1 MDKLVQ
7 NKRLVVFVLTI
18 LTFLVY
24 LNSLNGAFVVDD
36 IAALTDNP
44 LLSRPGEYFLK
55 GGLTSFTLSI
65 NYLIGKDN
73 PFIYHLTS
81 VFFHLGMV
89 ILTYLFLLQI
99 TSKKISFLASAIFA
113 VHPIH
118 VEVVSWISGRPY
130 ALSAAFLLASFLF
143 YILSGKK
150 IDKIDKA
157 SKHVNTEKKK
167 RRYYLLASLICFC
180 IAFFSNGKLIVFFP
194 ILVLYE
200 LSLNKITKN
209 WKKLIPYLILTL
221 LFLVRLFQ
229 PFQARVETE
238 NPVYAAGSKFYNPFR
253 QIPTALSLYME
264 LFVWPQRLTFYHEDF
279 SHFFW
284 FRVGITLL
292 LFVGLI
298 YFYKKQR
305 LLFFGFSLYIISLV
319 PTLLPIKIAF
329 VVAERYVYFGSVGLC
344 LVLAWVLVKGLKKHP
359 QTLLIV
365 SGLLLVLFSL
375 RTIVRNRD
383 WQNQK
388 SLWLATT
395 KVSATSSSPW
405 NSLGDVY
412 SREGNYQLAIR
423 AFQRAIQLNPTHVGA
438 YHNLGLAYLRIGD
451 FDQAIVWFKK
461 ATVIY
466 PLPES
471 FNDMGVAYFQKGDF
485 EKAEEQFRKM
495 IELDPSNPV
504 GYNFLGILFFKQNKR
519 EEARQVWQKALEL
532 NPSAKGARENL
543 QLLEQ
548 KL

>member
-24 LNSLNGAFVVDD
+24 FNSLNGAFVVDD
-36 IAALTDNP
+36 IATLTNNP
-44 LLSRPGEYFLK
+44 LLSRPGEYLLK
-55 GGLTSFTLSI
+55 GGLPGFTLSI

-73 PFIYHLTS
+73 PFIYHLTN
-81 VFFHLGMV
+81 VFFHLGAV
-89 ILTYLFLLQI
+89 VLTYFFLLQI
-99 TSKKISFLASAIFA
+99 TSRKISFLASAIFA

-150 IDKIDKA
+150 TKKA
-157 SKHVNTEKKK
+157 SKVPKHVNAEKEK
-167 RRYYLLASLICFC
+167 RIYYFLASLICFC
-180 IAFFSNGKLIVFFP
+180 IAFFSNSKLIVFFP

-200 LSLNKITKN
+200 LSFSKITKN
-209 WKKLIPYLILTL
+209 WKKLIPYFILTL

-229 PFQARVETE
+229 PFQARTE
-238 NPVYAAGSKFYNPFR
+238 AANFVYTGGFKFYNPFR

-264 LFVWPQRLTFYHEDF
+264 LFAWPQRLTFYHEDF

-305 LLFFGFSLYIISLV
+305 LLFFGFSLFVLSLI

-412 SREGNYQLAIR
+412 CREGNYQLGIR
-423 AFQRAIQLNPTHVGA
+423 AFLRAIQLNPTYVNA
-438 YHNLGLAYLRIGD
+438 YHNLGLAYLKMGD
-451 FDQAIVWFKK
+451 FDQAIVWFKR
-461 ATVIY
+461 ATAIY
-466 PLPES
+466 PFPQS
-471 FNDMGVAYFQKGDF
+471 FNDMGVAYLQKGDF

-495 IELDPSNPV
+495 IELDPNNPI
-504 GYNFLGILFFKQNKR
+504 GYNSLGVLFFKQNKP
-519 EEARQVWQKALEL
+519 EEARQAWQKALEL
-532 NPSAKGARENL
+532 NPSAKGVRENL
-543 QLLEQ
+543 QLL
-548 KL
+548 K

>member
-24 LNSLNGAFVVDD
+24 FNSLNGAFVVDD
-36 IAALTDNP
+36 IAALTNNP
-44 LLSRPGEYFLK
+44 LMNRPGEYLLK
-55 GGLTSFTLSI
+55 GDFPSFTLSI

-73 PFIYHLTS
+73 PFTYHLTS
-81 VFFHLGMV
+81 LLFHLGMV
-89 ILTYLFLLQI
+89 ILIYFFLLQI

-130 ALSAAFLLASFLF
+130 ALGAAFLLASFLF
-143 YILSGKK
+143 YVLSGKK

-157 SKHVNTEKKK
+157 SKHVNAEKEK

-365 SGLLLVLFSL
+365 SGLLLVSFSL

-412 SREGNYQLAIR
+412 SREGNYQLAIK
-423 AFQRAIQLNPTHVGA
+423 AFQRAIQLNPTHIGA
-438 YHNLGLAYLRIGD
+438 YHNLGVTYLRMGD
-451 FDQAIVWFKK
+451 ADQAIVWFKR
-461 ATVIY
+461 ATAIY
-466 PLPES
+466 PFPLS
-471 FNDMGVAYFQKGDF
+471 INDMGVAYFQKGDF

-495 IELDPSNPV
+495 IDLAPNNPV
-504 GYNFLGILFFKQNKR
+504 GYNSLGVLFFKQNKR
-519 EEARQVWQKALEL
+519 KEARQAWQKALEL
-532 NPSAKGARENL
+532 NPGAKGIRENL
-543 QLLEQ
+543 QLL
-548 KL
+548 K